1 MRTAAVFLDKI
12 QPKRYNMNK
21 RTAHLV
27 GAGRSRIKF
36 RACEKR
42 RCRLGDGYFFM
53 YSRIPKMIVAINVRS
68 AITSKIVT
76 ANHPPFKGE
85 QPYRSLASLAK
96 CSALEL
102 YHILPQKSSK
112 LPSALFSRQRAFL
125 FRRRH
130 TVLYAFAP
138 CERRPFLVV

>member
-1 MRTAAVFLDKI
+1 MKAAAVFLDKI
-12 QPKRYNMNK
+12 QSKRYNMNK

-76 ANHPPFKGE
+76 ANHP
-85 QPYRSLASLAK
+85 L
-96 CSALEL
+96 
-102 YHILPQKSSK
+102 
-112 LPSALFSRQRAFL
+112 
-125 FRRRH
+125 
-130 TVLYAFAP
+130 
-138 CERRPFLVV
+138 